1 VKIFVMD
8 RHAKSNLVP
17 RARNPGERIFSAI
30 KKEISRASNDDLVR
44 VVSDGESKRHHTR
57 NEQ

>member
-1 VKIFVMD
+1 MD